1 MKICPSCQRT
11 YPSGFANCPG
21 DGTPL
26 AQSGEWSEGAVIR
39 GKYRIV
45 KKIGQGAMGSVYKAL
60 HTDFNELHA
69 LKTMALELSND
80 KVFVQRFK
88 LEAVSARRL
97 QHSNVVRVEDVD
109 ETEDG
114 QPFMVM
120 EYLEG
125 HSLAELIKSEGSLG
139 VERACSLAKQA
150 ASALDAAHRL
160 GIVHR
165 DIKPQNIMVIDS
177 PSGEVAK
184 VLDFGI
190 ARIKDAWGDATAP
203 MSLSHTGMVL
213 GTPPYMSPEQAKGI
227 SGDKLDGRSD
237 LYSLGV
243 VMYQMLTGSLPLKGD
258 TPMQFMLAHVQT
270 QPIRVEELR
279 PDLHIPQPISD
290 IVMKCLAKDPDE
302 RFQTGQAL
310 VEEIEGF
317 LSGSVREQTRNKPS
331 LSSVSLGES
340 KFNNIQQPVQ
350 PLPIAESQGRIAVPT
365 PQPRAAGGGSGK
377 WIAAGAL
384 ILAVLMA
391 GGGYWIY
398 TSHERGA
405 AQSPSARP
413 VASQPAVTAS
423 EPTPAVTA
431 PQPKTAEAPPA
442 PAPAPASPAAQ
453 PKAKKAKPTKA
464 ESASSTPAEPAPAP
478 SAPEIPPVDAVPNLA
493 GTWAEISPRD
503 SAHPLLLRVVQN
515 GARITLYLTY
525 TQVFGRAFLEANISD
540 GTAKQSLPQGC
551 APRFQKPGYNYDNP
565 GTNVFQ
571 LSLRGSTL
579 LYEQDTTWTSPC
591 DGHPIGTETNTREM
605 QRVDVQP

>member
-1 MKICPSCQRT
+1 
-11 YPSGFANCPG
+11 
-21 DGTPL
+21 
-26 AQSGEWSEGAVIR
+26 
-39 GKYRIV
+39 
-45 KKIGQGAMGSVYKAL
+45 
-60 HTDFNELHA
+60 
-69 LKTMALELSND
+69 
-80 KVFVQRFK
+80 
-88 LEAVSARRL
+88 
-97 QHSNVVRVEDVD
+97 VRVEDVD

-139 VERACSLAKQA
+139 VERVCSLAKQA

-177 PSGEVAK
+177 ASGEVAK

-190 ARIKDAWGDATAP
+190 ARIKEAWGDATAP

-243 VMYQMLTGSLPLKGD
+243 VMYQMLTGSLPVKGD

-270 QPIRVEELR
+270 QPIPVEEVR

-290 IVMKCLAKDPDE
+290 IVMKCLAKDPDQ

-310 VEEIEGF
+310 VEGIEGF
-317 LSGSVREQTRNKPS
+317 LSGSVRDQTRNKPS
-331 LSSVSLGES
+331 LSSASLGES
-340 KFNNIQQPVQ
+340 KFKSIQQPVQ
-350 PLPIAESQGRIAVPT
+350 PFPIAESQGRVAVQT
-365 PQPRAAGGGSGK
+365 PQPPAAGSGSGK

-398 TSHERGA
+398 TSHDHGA
-405 AQSPSARP
+405 TESPGARP

-423 EPTPAVTA
+423 EPAPAVTA
-431 PQPKTAEAPPA
+431 PEPKTAEAPPA
-442 PAPAPASPAAQ
+442 PAPAPAPASPPAQ
-453 PKAKKAKPTKA
+453 LEAKKAKPPKA
-464 ESASSTPAEPAPAP
+464 EAAPSTPAERAPAP

-503 SAHPLLLRVVQN
+503 SAHPLLLKVVQN

-525 TQVFGRAFLEANISD
+525 TQVFGRAFLEADVSD

-605 QRVDVQP
+605 QRVDVQQ